1 MLTVVLMYA
10 IFASSFPITKI
21 LLCYSKPFFLT
32 GVRMLSAGIL
42 LLGYYTMY
50 RKRDFSIQHSHYWI
64 YAQVILIGFYFNYI
78 ARYWS
83 INYLSSAKAGFLFT
97 LYPIISSLLSYFFW
111 GERTSMKQWLSIMF
125 CVCAIAPILIPC
137 HTPEKLCENMHFFSL
152 PDLVILLSIVADCY
166 KWILIRKLV
175 LDHTCSTF
183 MVNGICMTAGGI
195 LALLT
200 SLALEGITPVSS
212 IIPFTGYMFIYILIS
227 NIISYNFYS
236 FLLRSYTATFLSL
249 AGFMA
254 PLFSALY
261 GWLFLKESLSS
272 YTYLS
277 AIILAIGLY
286 IFYKDEQKNNP
297 RWELIS

>member
-1 MLTVVLMYA
+1 MFTVVLMYA

-21 LLCYSKPFFLT
+21 LLCYSEPFFLT
-32 GVRMLSAGIL
+32 GVRMVTAGSL

-50 RKRDFSIQHSHYWI
+50 RKRHCNIPHNHYWI
-64 YAQVILIGFYFNYI
+64 YTQIVVIGFYFNYI

-97 LYPIISSLLSYFFW
+97 LYPIISSALSYIFF
-111 GERTSMKQWLSIMF
+111 GEKTSKKQWIGFMF
-125 CVCAIAPILIPC
+125 GICAIAPILIPC
-137 HTPEKLCENMHFFSL
+137 HSPEQLCKNMHFFSL

-175 LDHTCSTF
+175 LDRTCSPF

-200 SLALEGITPVSS
+200 SLALEGVAPVSS
-212 IIPFTGYMFIYILIS
+212 VVPFTGYMCIYILIS

-254 PLFSALY
+254 PLFSAIY
-261 GWLFLKESLSS
+261 GWLFLKEPISS

-286 IFYKDEQKNNP
+286 IFYQDEQKNNP
-297 RWELIS
+297 PLELIS

>member
-1 MLTVVLMYA
+1 MVT
-10 IFASSFPITKI
+10 
-21 LLCYSKPFFLT
+21 
-32 GVRMLSAGIL
+32 AGTL
-42 LLGYYTMY
+42 LLLYYSFY
-50 RKRDFSIQHSHYWI
+50 RKRHCNIPRQQYWI
-64 YAQVILIGFYFNYI
+64 YTQIVVVGFYFNYI

-97 LYPIISSLLSYFFW
+97 LYPIISSILSYIFF
-111 GERTSMKQWLSIMF
+111 GEKTSKKQWIGF
-125 CVCAIAPILIPC
+125 IFGICAIAPILIPC
-137 HTPEKLCENMHFFSL
+137 HSPEQLCKTMHFFSL

-175 LDHTCSTF
+175 LDRTCSPF

-195 LALLT
+195 LALST
-200 SLALEGITPVSS
+200 SYALEGIAPVSS
-212 IIPFTGYMFIYILIS
+212 VIPFTGYMCIYILIS

-254 PLFSALY
+254 PLFSAIY
-261 GWLFLKESLSS
+261 GWLFLKEPISS

-286 IFYKDEQKNNP
+286 IFYQDEQKNNP
-297 RWELIS
+297 PRECIS